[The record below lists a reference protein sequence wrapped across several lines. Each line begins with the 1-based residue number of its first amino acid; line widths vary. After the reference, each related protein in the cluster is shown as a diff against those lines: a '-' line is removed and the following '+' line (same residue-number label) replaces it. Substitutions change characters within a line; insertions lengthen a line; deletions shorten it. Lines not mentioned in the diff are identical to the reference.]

1 MVVAKGRGA
10 TALAIR
16 ELATEASVPCLE
28 YPMLARAVYYTSREG
43 QEVRDD
49 LYVAIATV
57 LAFVFNLNTVGRR
70 QHACRRRSRSPPAR
84 RFDENGAGAEAN
96 DAKP

>member
-16 ELATEASVPCLE
+16 ELAAEFALPVLE
-28 YPMLARAVYYTSREG
+28 YPQLARAVYYTSREG

-49 LYVAIATV
+49 LYMAIATV
-57 LAFVFNLNTVGRR
+57 LAFVFNLNAAAGGTAQPPIGR
-70 QHACRRRSRSPPAR
+70 AR
-84 RFDENGAGAEAN
+84 RPHAFDENGVAQA
-96 DAKP
+96 